1 MMRGWI
7 IEPNLDYP
15 GPEYKKGRQN
25 TVKPALNKWAWDEMR
40 PCPGRGRP
48 PREWPERPVASFRG
62 NGAFAGRRREGHAGH
77 LVAGQGLGDEAAGFH
92 AFDEFVQLKDQQKEF
107 FTSPQMKKKPQLSIR
122 GRGILIQIKDTLK
135 ENTTYALNFGS
146 AVRDNNE
153 GNPLYS
159 MRYVFSTGPEIRSP
173 LWNVVTEAIGTF
185 VLVFVVLAAGHWG
198 DSNTHTPAGLGWLG
212 ALGVALLVVVIGTG
226 LGGPTGYAIN
236 PARDLGPR
244 IAHAV
249 LPIPNK
255 GSSDWGYAWVP
266 VVGPI
271 IGGVLAGVSSGFLLP
286 A

>member
-1 MMRGWI
+1 MNLATIFLSEVVGTAMLLLLGAGVVANNILPNNKGNGGGFLMVNWGWGLAVFAGVLVSYKSGGHLNPAVTLGLAASGVK
-7 IEPNLDYP
+7 EFVP
-15 GPEYKKGRQN
+15 GIPVNAASIFTYLGAEMVGAFLGAVLAWLAYKKQF
-25 TVKPALNKWAWDEMR
+25 DEDA
-40 PCPGRGRP
+40 P
-48 PREWPERPVASFRG
+48 
-62 NGAFAGRRREGHAGH
+62 
-77 LVAGQGLGDEAAGFH
+77 AGFK
-92 AFDEFVQLKDQQKEF
+92 L
-107 FTSPQMKKKPQLSIR
+107 
-122 GRGILIQIKDTLK
+122 G
-135 ENTTYALNFGS
+135 
-146 AVRDNNE
+146 
-153 GNPLYS
+153 
-159 MRYVFSTGPEIRSP
+159 VFSTGPEIRSP
-173 LWNVVTEAIGTF
+173 LWNLVTEAIGTF

-271 IGGVLAGVSSGFLLP
+271 IGGVVAGVSSGFLLP